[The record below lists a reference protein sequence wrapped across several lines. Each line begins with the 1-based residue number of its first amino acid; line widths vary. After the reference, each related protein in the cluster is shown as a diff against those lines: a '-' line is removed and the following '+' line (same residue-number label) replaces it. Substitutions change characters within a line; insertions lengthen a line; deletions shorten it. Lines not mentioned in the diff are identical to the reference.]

1 MLDAGSSCSA
11 HTNMEISF
19 LMAGFGG
26 QGVQT
31 LGKVL
36 AYTANEAGKNTTFL
50 PEYGGAMRGGTSN
63 CTVVVGDDEIASPSR
78 RNYNYVVA
86 LNTPS
91 YEKFKKNVLP
101 GGTLIVNCSI
111 VDCPDEIDGIKVLK
125 IPGNDLAHEAGS
137 MVTLGVVMIGFIG
150 TKTGVIPLDEAK
162 EETVK
167 RLSKKAQFR
176 EMNERAFDL
185 GAAYAG

>member
-1 MLDAGSSCSA
+1 
-11 HTNMEISF
+11 METSF

-36 AYTANEAGKNTTFL
+36 AYAANEAGKNTTFL

-63 CTVVVGDDEIASPSR
+63 CTVVIGEDDIASPSR

-86 LNTPS
+86 LNMPS

-101 GGTLIVNCSI
+101 GGTLIVNSSI
-111 VDCPDEIDGIKVLK
+111 VDCPDEIEGINVLK
-125 IPGNDLAHEAGS
+125 IPANELAHQAGS
-137 MVTLGVVMIGFIG
+137 MVTLGVVMIGFLVA
-150 TKTGVIPLDEAK
+150 KTGVIPLDEAK
-162 EETVK
+162 EQTIR
-167 RLSKKAQFR
+167 RLSKKEQFT
-176 EMNERAFDL
+176 EMNRTAFDL
-185 GAAYAG
+185 GAGFAAQSA